1 MNWLQPRH
9 IVTVF
14 LFSEVVLGVLLV
26 QERSANALTADKDAS
41 YSAQG
46 SAPTADDKGSTA
58 TCEKMNACDD
68 LLGYEAIR
76 ALHQQLD
83 DDDNGS
89 VDIAET
95 DEFLRDELQY
105 ENGYERQKKFHGND
119 KYISIEELWQSWQVS
134 EVHNWTVEETIE
146 WLVSCVELPQYAKTF
161 EENAVDG
168 STLPRMA
175 VANNNYLSSVLGIK
189 DVIHK
194 QKLTLKAMDVVL
206 FGPPKHHNYI
216 KDVLL
221 VLSLVIAIGGC
232 WFAYVQ
238 HNYSQLHLKKMMKD
252 MDSLQRAEEQ
262 LSELQRELDKA
273 KMEQETAVIQ
283 KQRLEDEI
291 LAAKQ
296 ERELWSSA
304 DPDQTRS
311 IVECLQD
318 EVRTLRDQLSTAQ
331 TALNSAVR
339 SGGAGTWIPP
349 PSLQHWLQLTHELE
363 SRHYNAKKAAAEK
376 QLLAAKEGCE
386 KLRKKRGSFMGSF
399 RIAHGSS
406 IDDIDNRILQAKAA
420 LSEVTKDL
428 QERLHRWK
436 QIERLCGFSIVNNQG
451 LGPLENILRGSF
463 LNGTAA
469 SSLPHSYSVGA
480 FGTYCG
486 SLRQGKKMS
495 RSGSEGTLAEE
506 ESPFGISAVQ
516 QLVHNSTALFLAS
529 VPPACDLSKCALAAA
544 AGFPPFRVVPLD
556 STNLPQS
563 AAAAAATVSTAA
575 NTTVPASVACLNG
588 SVSSVASLLSLRC
601 PERPTTLPI
610 GAIKSNGAS
619 SQKLALLDETDDDAE
634 EFTDSSLP
642 TSLSTGTSA
651 PTAVSFTVGD
661 SSPAEPPQLVRPR
674 STQLLNK
681 AASADDAPPHRILTS
696 TELLVQTEP
705 SSPATPENAS
715 PVTISEPLLLPRP
728 PLASVSSVERRKK
741 AGNILVAAL
750 KGNFSGS
757 AVDEE
762 NSTDSNSTAD
772 DDSLKEKKK
781 VKASSIFQPLKKK
794 KPKAS

>member
-1 MNWLQPRH
+1 MNLIIKITHVSVPHGFKVNASICRRASQLPDVHADKNMNWLRPRY
-9 IVTVF
+9 IFAVF
-14 LFSEVVLGVLLV
+14 LFSEILSGVLA
-26 QERSANALTADKDAS
+26 QDRSTSAFTGDKDAS
-41 YSAQG
+41 DPALG
-46 SAPTADDKGSTA
+46 SAPTAEDKGA
-58 TCEKMNACDD
+58 APQCEKVNACDD
-68 LLGYEAIR
+68 LLGYEAIQ

-119 KYISIEELWQSWQVS
+119 KYISLEELWQSWQVS

-146 WLVSCVELPQYAKTF
+146 WLVSCVELPQYAKAF

-168 STLPRMA
+168 SSLPRMA
-175 VANNNYLSSVLGIK
+175 VANNNFLSSVLGIK

-206 FGPPKHHNYI
+206 FGPPKHHNYV

-262 LSELQRELDKA
+262 LSDLQKELDKA
-273 KMEQETAVIQ
+273 KMEQETAVIL

-304 DPDQTRS
+304 DPEQTRS
-311 IVECLQD
+311 VVERLQE
-318 EVRTLRDQLSTAQ
+318 EVRVLREQLATAQ
-331 TALNSAVR
+331 AALGSAMR
-339 SGGAGTWIPP
+339 SGGGGGASWLPP

-363 SRHYNAKKAAAEK
+363 LRHYNSKKAAAEK
-376 QLLAAKEGCE
+376 QLMAAKEGCE

-406 IDDIDNRILQAKAA
+406 IDDIDSRILQAKAA

-428 QERLHRWK
+428 QERLQRWK

-451 LGPLENILRGSF
+451 LGSLEAMLRGSF
-463 LNGTAA
+463 LNGSAA
-469 SSLPHSYSVGA
+469 SSLPR
-480 FGTYCG
+480 
-486 SLRQGKKMS
+486 SLSIGKTMN
-495 RSGSEGTLAEE
+495 RSGSEGTLIED
-506 ESPFGISAVQ
+506 ESVYGAGISA
-516 QLVHNSTALFLAS
+516 
-529 VPPACDLSKCALAAA
+529 
-544 AGFPPFRVVPLD
+544 
-556 STNLPQS
+556 
-563 AAAAAATVSTAA
+563 
-575 NTTVPASVACLNG
+575 G

-601 PERPTTLPI
+601 IPERPSTLPI
-610 GAIKSNGAS
+610 GSVKSNGAS
-619 SQKLALLDETDDDAE
+619 SQRLALLDETDDDAE

-642 TSLSTGTSA
+642 TTASGGTSA
-651 PTAVSFTVGD
+651 PSSVSFMVGD
-661 SSPAEPPQLVRPR
+661 SRLAMVFASPSEPPQLVRPR
-674 STQLLNK
+674 SSQLLNK
-681 AASADDAPPHRILTS
+681 AASAEDVPPRRILTS

-705 SSPATPENAS
+705 SSPTTSESATAAAA
-715 PVTISEPLLLPRP
+715 EPLLLPRP
-728 PLASVSSVERRKK
+728 PLASVPSIERRKK

-750 KGNFSGS
+750 KGNFSGAP

-772 DDSLKEKKK
+772 DDSLREKKK
-781 VKASSIFQPLKKK
+781 NKAASIFPLKKK

>member
-1 MNWLQPRH
+1 MNWLRPRY
-9 IVTVF
+9 IIAVF
-14 LFSEVVLGVLLV
+14 LFSEVVLGSGVLV
-26 QERSANALTADKDAS
+26 QDRWTNALTGDKDAS
-41 YSAQG
+41 DHAQG

-58 TCEKMNACDD
+58 TCEKVKACDD

-119 KYISIEELWQSWQVS
+119 KYISLEELWQSWQVS

-146 WLVSCVELPQYAKTF
+146 WLVSCVELPQYSKTF

-206 FGPPKHHNYI
+206 FGPPKHHNYV

-238 HNYSQLHLKKMMKD
+238 HNYSQRHLKKMMKD

-273 KMEQETAVIQ
+273 KMEQETAVIL

-296 ERELWSSA
+296 EREFWSSA
-304 DPDQTRS
+304 DPEQTRT
-311 IVECLQD
+311 IVECLQE
-318 EVRTLRDQLSTAQ
+318 EVRTLREQLATAQ
-331 TALNSAVR
+331 AALSSAVR
-339 SGGAGTWIPP
+339 SGGTGGWMPP

-363 SRHYNAKKAAAEK
+363 LRHYNAKKAAAEK
-376 QLLAAKEGCE
+376 QLVAAKEGCE

-428 QERLHRWK
+428 QERLQRWK

-451 LGPLENILRGSF
+451 LGSLENMLRGSF
-463 LNGTAA
+463 LNGSAA
-469 SSLPHSYSVGA
+469 SFLPHSYSVGA

-486 SLRQGKKMS
+486 SFRQGKQMT

-506 ESPFGISAVQ
+506 ESAYGISAVQ
-516 QLVHNSTALFLAS
+516 QLVHNSAALFLAS
-529 VPPACDLSKCALAAA
+529 VPPACDLTKCTLAAA
-544 AGFPPFRVVPLD
+544 AGFPPFRVVPLN
-556 STNLPQS
+556 SANLPQS
-563 AAAAAATVSTAA
+563 AAASVSTTAS
-575 NTTVPASVACLNG
+575 TTVPASLANLNG

-601 PERPTTLPI
+601 PERPSTLPI
-610 GAIKSNGAS
+610 SATKSNGAS
-619 SQKLALLDETDDDAE
+619 SQRLALLDETDDDAE

-642 TSLSTGTSA
+642 TVLSAGTPA
-651 PTAVSFTVGD
+651 PTAVSFMVGD
-661 SSPAEPPQLVRPR
+661 SSPSEPPQLVRPK
-674 STQLLNK
+674 SSQLLNK
-681 AASADDAPPHRILTS
+681 AASADDAPPRRILTS
-696 TELLVQTEP
+696 TELMVQTEP
-705 SSPATPENAS
+705 SSPMTPESAG
-715 PVTISEPLLLPRP
+715 PTTTSEPLLLPRP
-728 PLASVSSVERRKK
+728 PLTSMSSIERRKK

-750 KGNFSGS
+750 KGNFSG
-757 AVDEE
+757 AVVDEE

-781 VKASSIFQPLKKK
+781 AKASSIFQPLKKK
-794 KPKAS
+794 KPKAL

>member
-1 MNWLQPRH
+1 MNWLRPRY
-9 IVTVF
+9 IIAVF
-14 LFSEVVLGVLLV
+14 LFSEVVLGSGVLV
-26 QERSANALTADKDAS
+26 QDRWTNALTGDKDAS
-41 YSAQG
+41 DPAQG

-58 TCEKMNACDD
+58 TCEKVKACDD

-119 KYISIEELWQSWQVS
+119 KYISLEELWQSWQVS

-146 WLVSCVELPQYAKTF
+146 WLVSCVELPQYSKTF

-206 FGPPKHHNYI
+206 FGPPKHHNYV

-238 HNYSQLHLKKMMKD
+238 HNYSQRHLKKMMKD

-273 KMEQETAVIQ
+273 KMEQETAVIL

-296 ERELWSSA
+296 EREFWSSA
-304 DPDQTRS
+304 DPEQTRT
-311 IVECLQD
+311 IVECLQE
-318 EVRTLRDQLSTAQ
+318 EVRTLREQLATAQ
-331 TALNSAVR
+331 AALSSAVR
-339 SGGAGTWIPP
+339 SGGTGGWMPP

-363 SRHYNAKKAAAEK
+363 LRHYNAKKAAAEK
-376 QLLAAKEGCE
+376 QLVAAKEGCE

-428 QERLHRWK
+428 QERLQRWK

-451 LGPLENILRGSF
+451 LGSLENMLRGSF
-463 LNGTAA
+463 LNGSAA
-469 SSLPHSYSVGA
+469 SFLPHSYSVGKQM
-480 FGTYCG
+480 T
-486 SLRQGKKMS
+486 

-506 ESPFGISAVQ
+506 ESAYGISA
-516 QLVHNSTALFLAS
+516 
-529 VPPACDLSKCALAAA
+529 
-544 AGFPPFRVVPLD
+544 
-556 STNLPQS
+556 
-563 AAAAAATVSTAA
+563 
-575 NTTVPASVACLNG
+575 G

-601 PERPTTLPI
+601 PERPSTLPI
-610 GAIKSNGAS
+610 SATKSNGAS
-619 SQKLALLDETDDDAE
+619 SQRLALLDETDDDAE

-642 TSLSTGTSA
+642 TVLSAGTPA
-651 PTAVSFTVGD
+651 PSAVSFMVGD
-661 SSPAEPPQLVRPR
+661 SRLAMVFRSPPEPPQLVRPK
-674 STQLLNK
+674 SSQLLNK
-681 AASADDAPPHRILTS
+681 AASADDAPPRRILTS
-696 TELLVQTEP
+696 TELMVQTEP
-705 SSPATPENAS
+705 SSPMTPESAG
-715 PVTISEPLLLPRP
+715 PTTTSEPLLLPRP
-728 PLASVSSVERRKK
+728 PLTSMSSIERRKK

-750 KGNFSGS
+750 KGNFSG
-757 AVDEE
+757 AVVDEE

-781 VKASSIFQPLKKK
+781 AKASSIFQPLKKK
-794 KPKAS
+794 KPKAL

>member
-1 MNWLQPRH
+1 MNWLRPRY

-26 QERSANALTADKDAS
+26 QDRSANALTADKDATD
-41 YSAQG
+41 SAQG

-58 TCEKMNACDD
+58 TCEKVNACDD

-296 ERELWSSA
+296 ERELWSTT

-318 EVRTLRDQLSTAQ
+318 EVRTLREQLSTAQ
-331 TALNSAVR
+331 AALSSAVR
-339 SGGAGTWIPP
+339 SGGAGAWVPP

-363 SRHYNAKKAAAEK
+363 SRHYNSKKAAAEK

-451 LGPLENILRGSF
+451 LGPLENMLRGSF

-469 SSLPHSYSVGA
+469 SSLPHSYSVG
-480 FGTYCG
+480 
-486 SLRQGKKMS
+486 KKMS

-506 ESPFGISAVQ
+506 ESPYGISAVQ

-529 VPPACDLSKCALAAA
+529 VPPACDLSKCTLAAA
-544 AGFPPFRVVPLD
+544 AGFPPFRVVPLN

-563 AAAAAATVSTAA
+563 AAAAAAAVSTTASP
-575 NTTVPASVACLNG
+575 TVAASVACPNG

-601 PERPTTLPI
+601 PERPSTLPI
-610 GAIKSNGAS
+610 GAAKSNGAS

-642 TSLSTGTSA
+642 TTLSTGTSA
-651 PTAVSFTVGD
+651 PSAVSFMVGD
-661 SSPAEPPQLVRPR
+661 SRLAMVLGSPAEPPQLIRPR

-681 AASADDAPPHRILTS
+681 AVSADDAPPRRILTS
-696 TELLVQTEP
+696 TELMVQTEP
-705 SSPATPENAS
+705 SSPATPESGSA
-715 PVTISEPLLLPRP
+715 VTTSEPLLLPRP
-728 PLASVSSVERRKK
+728 PLTSMPSVERRKK
-741 AGNILVAAL
+741 AGKILVAAL
-750 KGNFSGS
+750 KGNFSG
-757 AVDEE
+757 AIVDEE

-781 VKASSIFQPLKKK
+781 AKASSIFQPLYKK

>member
-1 MNWLQPRH
+1 MNLVIKITHVSVPHRFKVNASLCRRASRSPDVHADKNMNWLRPRY
-9 IVTVF
+9 IIAVF
-14 LFSEVVLGVLLV
+14 LFSEVVLGSGVLV
-26 QERSANALTADKDAS
+26 QDRSTNALTGDKDAS
-41 YSAQG
+41 DPAQG

-58 TCEKMNACDD
+58 TCEKVNACDD

-119 KYISIEELWQSWQVS
+119 KYISLEELWQSWQVS

-146 WLVSCVELPQYAKTF
+146 WLVSCVELPQYSKTF

-206 FGPPKHHNYI
+206 FGPPKHHNYV

-238 HNYSQLHLKKMMKD
+238 HNYSQRHLKKMMKD

-273 KMEQETAVIQ
+273 KMEQETAVIL

-296 ERELWSSA
+296 EREFWSSA
-304 DPDQTRS
+304 DPEQTRT
-311 IVECLQD
+311 IVECLQE
-318 EVRTLRDQLSTAQ
+318 EVRTLREQLATAQ
-331 TALNSAVR
+331 AALSSAMR
-339 SGGAGTWIPP
+339 SGSTGAWMPP

-363 SRHYNAKKAAAEK
+363 LRHYNAKKTAAEK

-428 QERLHRWK
+428 QERLQRWK

-451 LGPLENILRGSF
+451 LGSLETMLRGSF
-463 LNGTAA
+463 LNGSAA
-469 SSLPHSYSVGA
+469 SSLPHSYSVG
-480 FGTYCG
+480 
-486 SLRQGKKMS
+486 KKMT

-506 ESPFGISAVQ
+506 ESPFGISA
-516 QLVHNSTALFLAS
+516 
-529 VPPACDLSKCALAAA
+529 
-544 AGFPPFRVVPLD
+544 
-556 STNLPQS
+556 
-563 AAAAAATVSTAA
+563 
-575 NTTVPASVACLNG
+575 G
-588 SVSSVASLLSLRC
+588 SVSSGTSLLSLRC
-601 PERPTTLPI
+601 PERPSTLPI
-610 GAIKSNGAS
+610 GAAKSNGAS
-619 SQKLALLDETDDDAE
+619 SQKLALLDETDDDTE

-642 TSLSTGTSA
+642 TVLSVGTPA
-651 PTAVSFTVGD
+651 PSAVSFVVGD
-661 SSPAEPPQLVRPR
+661 SSPPEPPQLVRPK
-674 STQLLNK
+674 SSQLLNK
-681 AASADDAPPHRILTS
+681 AVSADDAPPRRILTS
-696 TELLVQTEP
+696 TELMVQTEP
-705 SSPATPENAS
+705 SSPMTPESAG
-715 PVTISEPLLLPRP
+715 PTTTSEPLLLPRP
-728 PLASVSSVERRKK
+728 PLTSMSSIERRKK

-750 KGNFSGS
+750 KGNFSG
-757 AVDEE
+757 AVVDEE

-781 VKASSIFQPLKKK
+781 AKASSIFQPLKKK
-794 KPKAS
+794 KPKAL

>member
-1 MNWLQPRH
+1 MNLVIKITHVSVPHGFKVNASLCRRASRPPDVHADKNMNWLRPRY
-9 IVTVF
+9 IFAVF
-14 LFSEVVLGVLLV
+14 LFSEILSGVLA
-26 QERSANALTADKDAS
+26 QDRSTNAFTGDKDAS
-41 YSAQG
+41 DPAQG
-46 SAPTADDKGSTA
+46 SAPTADDKGA
-58 TCEKMNACDD
+58 PPQCEKVNACDD

-119 KYISIEELWQSWQVS
+119 KYISLEELWQSWQVS

-146 WLVSCVELPQYAKTF
+146 WLVSCVELPQYAKAF

-168 STLPRMA
+168 SSLPRMA
-175 VANNNYLSSVLGIK
+175 VANNNFLSSVLGIK

-206 FGPPKHHNYI
+206 FGPPKHHNYV

-262 LSELQRELDKA
+262 LSDLQKELDKA
-273 KMEQETAVIQ
+273 KMEQETAVIL

-304 DPDQTRS
+304 DPEQTRS
-311 IVECLQD
+311 VVERLQE
-318 EVRTLRDQLSTAQ
+318 EVRVLREQLGTAQ
-331 TALNSAVR
+331 AALSSAMR
-339 SGGAGTWIPP
+339 SGGATSWLPP

-363 SRHYNAKKAAAEK
+363 LRHYNTKKAAAEK
-376 QLLAAKEGCE
+376 QLMAAKEGCE

-406 IDDIDNRILQAKAA
+406 IDDIDSRILQAKAA

-428 QERLHRWK
+428 QERLQRWK

-451 LGPLENILRGSF
+451 LGSLEAMLRGSF
-463 LNGTAA
+463 LNGSAA
-469 SSLPHSYSVGA
+469 SSLPR
-480 FGTYCG
+480 
-486 SLRQGKKMS
+486 SLSIGKTMN
-495 RSGSEGTLAEE
+495 RSGSEGTLIEDETPYGA
-506 ESPFGISAVQ
+506 GISA
-516 QLVHNSTALFLAS
+516 
-529 VPPACDLSKCALAAA
+529 
-544 AGFPPFRVVPLD
+544 
-556 STNLPQS
+556 
-563 AAAAAATVSTAA
+563 
-575 NTTVPASVACLNG
+575 G

-601 PERPTTLPI
+601 IPERPSTLPI
-610 GAIKSNGAS
+610 GLVKSNGAS
-619 SQKLALLDETDDDAE
+619 SQKLALLDETDDDAD
-634 EFTDSSLP
+634 EFADSSLP
-642 TSLSTGTSA
+642 TTASGGTSA
-651 PTAVSFTVGD
+651 PSSVSFMVGD
-661 SSPAEPPQLVRPR
+661 SRLAMLFAASPSEPPQLVRPR
-674 STQLLNK
+674 SSQLLSK
-681 AASADDAPPHRILTS
+681 AASAEDVPPRRILTS

-705 SSPATPENAS
+705 PSPATPESAAAAAA
-715 PVTISEPLLLPRP
+715 EPLLLPRP
-728 PLASVSSVERRKK
+728 PLASVPSIERRKK
-741 AGNILVAAL
+741 PGNILVAAL
-750 KGNFSGS
+750 NRNFSGAP

-781 VKASSIFQPLKKK
+781 NKASSILFKKK

>member
-1 MNWLQPRH
+1 MNLVIKITHVSVPHRFKVNASLCRRASRSPDVHADKNMNWLRPRY
-9 IVTVF
+9 IIAVF
-14 LFSEVVLGVLLV
+14 LFSEVVLGSGVLV
-26 QERSANALTADKDAS
+26 QDRSTNALTGDKDAS
-41 YSAQG
+41 DPAQG

-58 TCEKMNACDD
+58 TCEKVNACDD

-119 KYISIEELWQSWQVS
+119 KYISLEELWQSWQVS

-146 WLVSCVELPQYAKTF
+146 WLVSCVELPQYSKTF

-206 FGPPKHHNYI
+206 FGPPKHHNYV

-238 HNYSQLHLKKMMKD
+238 HNYSQRHLKKMMKD

-273 KMEQETAVIQ
+273 KMEQETAVIL

-296 ERELWSSA
+296 EREFWSSA
-304 DPDQTRS
+304 DPEQTRT
-311 IVECLQD
+311 IVECLQE
-318 EVRTLRDQLSTAQ
+318 EVRTLREQLATAQ
-331 TALNSAVR
+331 AALSSAMR
-339 SGGAGTWIPP
+339 SGSTGAWMPP

-363 SRHYNAKKAAAEK
+363 LRHYNAKKTAAEK

-428 QERLHRWK
+428 QERLQRWK

-451 LGPLENILRGSF
+451 LGSLETMLR
-463 LNGTAA
+463 
-469 SSLPHSYSVGA
+469 
-480 FGTYCG
+480 
-486 SLRQGKKMS
+486 GKKMT

-506 ESPFGISAVQ
+506 ESPFGISA
-516 QLVHNSTALFLAS
+516 
-529 VPPACDLSKCALAAA
+529 
-544 AGFPPFRVVPLD
+544 
-556 STNLPQS
+556 
-563 AAAAAATVSTAA
+563 
-575 NTTVPASVACLNG
+575 G
-588 SVSSVASLLSLRC
+588 SVSSGTSLLSLRC
-601 PERPTTLPI
+601 PERPSTLPI
-610 GAIKSNGAS
+610 GAAKSNGAS
-619 SQKLALLDETDDDAE
+619 SQKLALLDETDDDTE

-642 TSLSTGTSA
+642 TVLSVGTPA
-651 PTAVSFTVGD
+651 PSAVSFVVGD
-661 SSPAEPPQLVRPR
+661 SSPPEPPQLVRPK
-674 STQLLNK
+674 SSQLLNK
-681 AASADDAPPHRILTS
+681 AVSADDAPPRRILTS
-696 TELLVQTEP
+696 TELMVQTEP
-705 SSPATPENAS
+705 SSPTTPESAG
-715 PVTISEPLLLPRP
+715 PTTTSEPLLLPRP
-728 PLASVSSVERRKK
+728 PLTSMSSIERRKK

-750 KGNFSGS
+750 KGNFSG
-757 AVDEE
+757 AVVDEE

-781 VKASSIFQPLKKK
+781 AKASSIFQPLKKK
-794 KPKAS
+794 KPKAL

>member
-1 MNWLQPRH
+1 MNWLRPRY
-9 IVTVF
+9 IFAVF
-14 LFSEVVLGVLLV
+14 LFSEILSGVLA
-26 QERSANALTADKDAS
+26 QDRSTNAFTGDKDAS
-41 YSAQG
+41 DHAQG
-46 SAPTADDKGSTA
+46 SALTAEDKGVA
-58 TCEKMNACDD
+58 PQCEKVNACDD

-119 KYISIEELWQSWQVS
+119 KYISLEELWQSWQVS

-146 WLVSCVELPQYAKTF
+146 WLVSCVELPQYAKAF

-168 STLPRMA
+168 SSLPRMA
-175 VANNNYLSSVLGIK
+175 VANNNFLSSVLGIK

-206 FGPPKHHNYI
+206 FGPPKHHNYV

-262 LSELQRELDKA
+262 LSDLQRELDKA
-273 KMEQETAVIQ
+273 KMEQETAVIL

-304 DPDQTRS
+304 DPEQTRS
-311 IVECLQD
+311 VVERLQE
-318 EVRTLRDQLSTAQ
+318 EVRALREQLSTAQ
-331 TALNSAVR
+331 AALSSAVR
-339 SGGAGTWIPP
+339 SGGGGAGAWMPP

-363 SRHYNAKKAAAEK
+363 LRHYNAKKAAAEK
-376 QLLAAKEGCE
+376 QLMAAKEGCE

-406 IDDIDNRILQAKAA
+406 IDDIDSRILQAKAA

-428 QERLHRWK
+428 QERLQRWK

-451 LGPLENILRGSF
+451 LGSLEAILRGSF
-463 LNGTAA
+463 LNGSAA
-469 SSLPHSYSVGA
+469 SSLPR
-480 FGTYCG
+480 
-486 SLRQGKKMS
+486 SLSIGKTMN
-495 RSGSEGTLAEE
+495 RSGSEGTLIED
-506 ESPFGISAVQ
+506 ESPYGAGISA
-516 QLVHNSTALFLAS
+516 
-529 VPPACDLSKCALAAA
+529 
-544 AGFPPFRVVPLD
+544 
-556 STNLPQS
+556 
-563 AAAAAATVSTAA
+563 
-575 NTTVPASVACLNG
+575 G
-588 SVSSVASLLSLRC
+588 SVTSVASLLSLRC
-601 PERPTTLPI
+601 IPERPSTLPI
-610 GAIKSNGAS
+610 GSAKSNGAS
-619 SQKLALLDETDDDAE
+619 SQRLALLDETDDDAE

-642 TSLSTGTSA
+642 TTASGGASA
-651 PTAVSFTVGD
+651 PSSVSFMVGD
-661 SSPAEPPQLVRPR
+661 SSPLEPPQLVRPR
-674 STQLLNK
+674 SSQLLSK
-681 AASADDAPPHRILTS
+681 AASADDVPPRRILTS
-696 TELLVQTEP
+696 TELMVQTEP
-705 SSPATPENAS
+705 SSPTTPESA
-715 PVTISEPLLLPRP
+715 TATAEPLLLPRP
-728 PLASVSSVERRKK
+728 PLASVASIERRKK

-750 KGNFSGS
+750 KGNFSGAP

-781 VKASSIFQPLKKK
+781 NKASSIFQPLKKK
-794 KPKAS
+794 KPKAL

>member
-1 MNWLQPRH
+1 MNWLRPRY
-9 IVTVF
+9 IFAVF
-14 LFSEVVLGVLLV
+14 LFSEILSGVLA
-26 QERSANALTADKDAS
+26 QDRSTNAFTGDKDAS
-41 YSAQG
+41 DPAQG
-46 SAPTADDKGSTA
+46 SAPTADDKGA
-58 TCEKMNACDD
+58 PPQCEKVNACDD

-119 KYISIEELWQSWQVS
+119 KYISLEELWQSWQVS

-146 WLVSCVELPQYAKTF
+146 WLVSCVELPQYAKAF

-168 STLPRMA
+168 SSLPRMA
-175 VANNNYLSSVLGIK
+175 VANNNFLSSVLGIK

-206 FGPPKHHNYI
+206 FGPPKHHNYV

-262 LSELQRELDKA
+262 LSDLQKELDKA
-273 KMEQETAVIQ
+273 KMEQETAVIL

-304 DPDQTRS
+304 DPEQTRS
-311 IVECLQD
+311 VVERLQE
-318 EVRTLRDQLSTAQ
+318 EVRVLREQLGTAQ
-331 TALNSAVR
+331 AALSSAMR
-339 SGGAGTWIPP
+339 SGGATSWLPP

-363 SRHYNAKKAAAEK
+363 LRHYNTKKAAAEK
-376 QLLAAKEGCE
+376 QLMAAKEGCE

-406 IDDIDNRILQAKAA
+406 IDDIDSRILQAKAA

-428 QERLHRWK
+428 QERLQRWK

-451 LGPLENILRGSF
+451 LGSLEAMLRGSF
-463 LNGTAA
+463 LNGSAA
-469 SSLPHSYSVGA
+469 SSLPR
-480 FGTYCG
+480 
-486 SLRQGKKMS
+486 SLSIGKTMN
-495 RSGSEGTLAEE
+495 RSGSEGTLIEDETPYGA
-506 ESPFGISAVQ
+506 GISAVQ
-516 QLVHNSTALFLAS
+516 QLVHNSAALLLAS
-529 VPPACDLSKCALAAA
+529 VPPACDFGKCTLATAAA
-544 AGFPPFRVVPLD
+544 AGFPPFRVVPLN
-556 STNLPQS
+556 SSNLPPPPPHT
-563 AAAAAATVSTAA
+563 AATATATA
-575 NTTVPASVACLNG
+575 VPPTMGCHNG

-601 PERPTTLPI
+601 IPERPSTLPI
-610 GAIKSNGAS
+610 GLVKSNGAS
-619 SQKLALLDETDDDAE
+619 SQKLALLDETDDDAD
-634 EFTDSSLP
+634 EFADSSLP
-642 TSLSTGTSA
+642 TTASGGTSA
-651 PTAVSFTVGD
+651 PSSVSFMVGD
-661 SSPAEPPQLVRPR
+661 SSPSEPPQLVRPR
-674 STQLLNK
+674 SSQLLSK
-681 AASADDAPPHRILTS
+681 AASAEDVPPRRILTS

-705 SSPATPENAS
+705 PSPATPESAAAAAA
-715 PVTISEPLLLPRP
+715 EPLLLPRP
-728 PLASVSSVERRKK
+728 PLASVPSIERRKK
-741 AGNILVAAL
+741 PGNILVAAL
-750 KGNFSGS
+750 NRNFSGAP

-781 VKASSIFQPLKKK
+781 NKASSILFKKK

>member
-1 MNWLQPRH
+1 MNWLRPRY
-9 IVTVF
+9 IFAVF
-14 LFSEVVLGVLLV
+14 LFSEILSGVLA
-26 QERSANALTADKDAS
+26 QDRSTNAFTGDKDAS
-41 YSAQG
+41 GPAQG
-46 SAPTADDKGSTA
+46 SAPTADDKGA
-58 TCEKMNACDD
+58 PPQCEKVNACDD

-119 KYISIEELWQSWQVS
+119 KYISLEELWQSWQVS

-146 WLVSCVELPQYAKTF
+146 WLVSCVELPQYAKAF

-168 STLPRMA
+168 SSLPRMA
-175 VANNNYLSSVLGIK
+175 VANNNFLSSVLGIK

-206 FGPPKHHNYI
+206 FGPPKHHNYV

-262 LSELQRELDKA
+262 LSDLQKELDKA
-273 KMEQETAVIQ
+273 KMEQETAVIL

-304 DPDQTRS
+304 DPEQTRS
-311 IVECLQD
+311 VVERLQE
-318 EVRTLRDQLSTAQ
+318 EVRVLREQLGTAQ
-331 TALNSAVR
+331 AALSSAMR
-339 SGGAGTWIPP
+339 SGGATSWLPP

-363 SRHYNAKKAAAEK
+363 LRHYNTKKAAAEK
-376 QLLAAKEGCE
+376 QLMAAKEGCE

-406 IDDIDNRILQAKAA
+406 IDDIDSRILQAKAA

-428 QERLHRWK
+428 QERLQRWK

-451 LGPLENILRGSF
+451 LGSLEAMLRGSF
-463 LNGTAA
+463 LNGSAA
-469 SSLPHSYSVGA
+469 SSLPR
-480 FGTYCG
+480 
-486 SLRQGKKMS
+486 SLSIGKTMN
-495 RSGSEGTLAEE
+495 RSGSEGTLIEDETPYGA
-506 ESPFGISAVQ
+506 GISA
-516 QLVHNSTALFLAS
+516 
-529 VPPACDLSKCALAAA
+529 
-544 AGFPPFRVVPLD
+544 
-556 STNLPQS
+556 
-563 AAAAAATVSTAA
+563 
-575 NTTVPASVACLNG
+575 G

-601 PERPTTLPI
+601 IPERPSTLPI
-610 GAIKSNGAS
+610 GLVKSNGAS
-619 SQKLALLDETDDDAE
+619 SQKLALLDETDDDAD
-634 EFTDSSLP
+634 EFADSSLP
-642 TSLSTGTSA
+642 TTASGGTSA
-651 PTAVSFTVGD
+651 PSSVSFMVGD
-661 SSPAEPPQLVRPR
+661 SRLAMLFAASPSEPPQLVRPR
-674 STQLLNK
+674 SSQLLSK
-681 AASADDAPPHRILTS
+681 AASAEDVPPRRILTS

-705 SSPATPENAS
+705 PSPATPESAAAAAA
-715 PVTISEPLLLPRP
+715 EPLLLPRP
-728 PLASVSSVERRKK
+728 PLASVPSIERRKK
-741 AGNILVAAL
+741 PGNILVAAL
-750 KGNFSGS
+750 NRNFSGAP

-781 VKASSIFQPLKKK
+781 NKASSILFKKK

>member
-469 SSLPHSYSVGA
+469 SSLPHSYSVG
-480 FGTYCG
+480 
-486 SLRQGKKMS
+486 KKMS

-661 SSPAEPPQLVRPR
+661 SRLAMLLVSPAEPPQLVRPR